1 MRPLSLSS
9 SAAASSPRTS
19 ASWVSSCSSS
29 PRSWP
34 RRRARQRLAV
44 QLSAAAAQY
53 STSPSPSP
61 CTLLPVSSHSSTVPS
76 PLLPAAEERV
86 CQQTLCLDLN
96 GNSSV
101 TSQNCASDYYP
112 FMVMLVS
119 PYRMGTYCFRGQ
131 IIWLCDLLV
140 KSL

>member
-1 MRPLSLSS
+1 MSS
-9 SAAASSPRTS
+9 SAAASSPQTS

-34 RRRARQRLAV
+34 RRHARQRLAV

-76 PLLPAAEERV
+76 PRLPAAEERV

-119 PYRMGTYCFRGQ
+119 PYRMGTYCFQGQ